1 MTKVGIKKVSVDEWM
16 SFDFVKYFYS
26 KCETAYGADK
36 VTKDV
41 DADCMRIK
49 RIIDLFEMNGR
60 YRIDVKAFLDWSF
73 TFYQKNPQ
81 YVLPITI
88 SFLSCLVRDYL
99 GLARVGKKKKKK
111 RPDVVLPDDMQA
123 WIEEEKK
130 KLEKPN
136 V

>member
-1 MTKVGIKKVSVDEWM
+1 MTKINIKKVSVEEWM
-16 SFDFVKYFYS
+16 SFDFVKYFYG
-26 KCETAYGADK
+26 KCEKIYEIDK
-36 VTKDV
+36 VIKDV

-60 YRIDVKAFLDWSF
+60 YRIDVKAFLDWAVD
-73 TFYQKNPQ
+73 FYLKNPQ

-99 GLARVGKKKKKK
+99 GLASVGKKKKKK
-111 RPDVVLPDDMQA
+111 RPEVVLSDDMQT
-123 WIEEEKK
+123 WINEEKK
-130 KLEKPN
+130 KLENRN